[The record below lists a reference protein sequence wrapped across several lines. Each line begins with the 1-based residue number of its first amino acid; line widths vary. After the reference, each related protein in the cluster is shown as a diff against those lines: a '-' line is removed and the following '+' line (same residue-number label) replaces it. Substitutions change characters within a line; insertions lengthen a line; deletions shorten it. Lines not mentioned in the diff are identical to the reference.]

1 MMDNVKVKVD
11 GKWKFI
17 NDIKKVSVYCA
28 SSTQVSKEYVEAAT
42 RLAIPW

>member
-17 NDIKKVSVYCA
+17 NDIKKVCIVLP
-28 SSTQVSKEYVEAAT
+28 VH
-42 RLAIPW
+42 R